1 MFDFLFCRKKKKKEK
16 KKIVAVVLW
25 AGGKE
30 LSANCDIALLYSERG
45 RDTSFIKFRDNSFVE
60 GGVERSKFL

>member
-1 MFDFLFCRKKKKKEK
+1 LFDFLFCRKKKKKEK
-16 KKIVAVVLW
+16 KKIVAVVVW

-30 LSANCDIALLYSERG
+30 LSANDIALVHSERE